1 MRLII
6 WQHYYIY
13 IYIYMEVNGYKQPFG
28 LQALPNIFVVFSR
41 RKKPVRVWT
50 WREFLMLW
58 WSFNASEDA
67 GDEGARVWWCR
78 DLINEESLQ
87 IVVMTR
93 GLRLP
98 CFSLSSRALFSLIT
112 CIVSLSSILQL
123 RVLER
128 AAASIRRT
136 ETKRC
141 VFMNQPPHVHQLHGG
156 RLRRPSLVSC
166 LGRQVWKT
174 SQTGSRDVTLKTQSA
189 LKHTQQKDN
198 KAVNIL
204 TINIH

>member
-1 MRLII
+1 M
-6 WQHYYIY
+6 
-13 IYIYMEVNGYKQPFG
+13 YIYMSMATSNRLVSKLRISLFE
-28 LQALPNIFVVFSR
+28 FSR
-41 RKKPVRVWT
+41 RKKPVRVWI

-98 CFSLSSRALFSLIT
+98 RLSLSSRALFLSDHMY
-112 CIVSLSSILQL
+112 CVSLLYFTVEGAWKS
-123 RVLER
+123 
-128 AAASIRRT
+128 
-136 ETKRC
+136 RC
-141 VFMNQPPHVHQLHGG
+141 VNPSHRNKETCFYMNQPPHVHQLHGG
-156 RLRRPSLVSC
+156 CLRRPSLVSC
-166 LGRQVWKT
+166 LGRRVWKT

-189 LKHTQQKDN
+189 LKHTQQKDH

-204 TINIH
+204 TIIKIAVSSI